1 MYTTSERNSE
11 VQVEEAKKYF
21 KEAGIETVIKGISST
36 NDIQD
41 TAKSLMSQTEVIFI
55 PTDNTIVSAIN
66 TLVDLSKET
75 KVQLL
80 VVTLVV

>member
-41 TAKSLMSQTEVIFI
+41 TAKSLMSQNRSDFH
-55 PTDNTIVSAIN
+55 PN
-66 TLVDLSKET
+66 
-75 KVQLL
+75 
-80 VVTLVV
+80 

>member
-21 KEAGIETVIKGISST
+21 KKAGIETVIKGVSST

-41 TAKSLMSQTEVIFI
+41 TAKRLDESDRSHFY
-55 PTDNTIVSAIN
+55 PD
-66 TLVDLSKET
+66 
-75 KVQLL
+75 
-80 VVTLVV
+80 